1 MSHIEVSPNAED
13 SQVTK
18 VKLGGG
24 PDAVETVVAGKALS
38 DESLW
43 PIVLNSGD

>member
-18 VKLGGG
+18 VKVGGG
-24 PDAVETVVAGKALS
+24 PDAVETVISGKALS
-38 DESLW
+38 DKSLW
-43 PIVLNSGD
+43 PIVLNSND